1 MAVDDRSKPYCSHN
15 PQLATPMNESLQ
27 KILEI
32 DTRHNE
38 LLDRLAE
45 LDAKIQAVLE
55 EWSKANAI
63 EQTATAKNEPVG
75 CRL

>member
-1 MAVDDRSKPYCSHN
+1 
-15 PQLATPMNESLQ
+15 MNESLQ

-38 LLDRLAE
+38 LLDRLTD

-55 EWSKANAI
+55 EWTKGIAADQQTSTANQETI
-63 EQTATAKNEPVG
+63 SRRQ
-75 CRL
+75 